1 MQLGRDALSQGH
13 KFFEKRTREA
23 DGLTQV
29 PTTDRRGGRGA
40 SKLIVEEVLKLE
52 RSEVALGGYKG
63 GVS

>member
-1 MQLGRDALSQGH
+1 MELSRNVRSQGH
-13 KFFEKRTREA
+13 KFFEKRTREV

-52 RSEVALGGYKG
+52 RSEVAVGGYEG
-63 GVS
+63 SVA

>member
-1 MQLGRDALSQGH
+1 MELICNAPSQGH

-29 PTTDRRGGRGA
+29 PTTDRQGGRGA

-52 RSEVALGGYKG
+52 RSEVAVGGYEG
-63 GVS
+63 GMS